1 MTRSEIEAIFRKEKS
16 SHLPKI
22 GSLYTQSKRLPSPTP
37 KKTRCLNLKNLSV
50 NNTKKHVVCFLDFM
64 GPTPQYQSLLDR
76 VIRVSDRHDVHLL
89 SQLETGHSKV
99 LGAPHVPIQWQVL
112 LHEAKF
118 ILSKD
123 QNIYLR
129 RFHEKAMDCCDSVE
143 EEVLVNVY
151 LYGMEKNI

>member
-1 MTRSEIEAIFRKEKS
+1 
-16 SHLPKI
+16 
-22 GSLYTQSKRLPSPTP
+22 
-37 KKTRCLNLKNLSV
+37 
-50 NNTKKHVVCFLDFM
+50 M